1 MNLSGA
7 NILFP
12 PGCLDVSRPG
22 EQLETR
28 ESSVN
33 LDVVQRTETERSGPQ
48 PLVRRPEP
56 VRGSL
61 RTGPHT
67 KNK

>member
-1 MNLSGA
+1 MNLSVA

-12 PGCLDVSRPG
+12 PECLDVSHPG
-22 EQLETR
+22 EQLKTR

-33 LDVVQRTETERSGPQ
+33 LDVIQRTESERSGPQ

-61 RTGPHT
+61 RTGQHT